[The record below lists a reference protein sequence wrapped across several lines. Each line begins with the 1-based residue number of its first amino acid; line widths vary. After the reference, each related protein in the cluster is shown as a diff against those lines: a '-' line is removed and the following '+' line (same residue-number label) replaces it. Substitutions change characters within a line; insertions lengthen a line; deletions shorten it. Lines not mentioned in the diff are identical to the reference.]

1 MTAAAE
7 LFFWVIAA
15 WWASACLMLVLNL
28 LLLPKLASDLSL
40 REWPSLTVIIPAR
53 NEAAIIGRTIEAHCR
68 QDYPRLQVVVVD
80 DGSSDG
86 TAGILDNL
94 QRSCPC
100 LEVVRGQEPPEGWLG
115 KPNAQRVGLSRAKG
129 DLLLFADAD
138 VLYAPGVHRR
148 AVAELMSR
156 NLDMLLLL
164 SHLESRG
171 LEPLVMTMLDAFCL
185 YASPSFLH
193 NIPWFRSFAFGA
205 GSGNLVRRDAF
216 EAAGGIDR
224 IKAEVIDDVAMGKM
238 MKRYRGRFRFVTA
251 FDSIRVRMYEGLR
264 GCVEGFTKNYYHF
277 FGRNP
282 LWAAFWQGGDL
293 LVHTLPAALLLASLP
308 FPALAPLRW
317 PAGLAVAA
325 GLICNAATCLWS
337 RHPLWAALAFPL
349 RPLLWSWILLRSA
362 WRYYRRGLVWRG
374 RTYGRLG

>member
-1 MTAAAE
+1 MAGLILLWAVVA
-7 LFFWVIAA
+7 FWALA
-15 WWASACLMLVLNL
+15 L
-28 LLLPKLASDLSL
+28 LLLLVNLCRIPELLRGLSL
-40 REWPSLTVIIPAR
+40 NGYPLLSVIIPAR
-53 NEAAIIGRTIEAHCR
+53 DEAAIIERTVEAHCG
-68 QDYPRLQVVVVD
+68 QDYPCLQVVVVD
-80 DGSSDG
+80 DGSTDG
-86 TAGILDNL
+86 TAEILESL
-94 QRSCPC
+94 RRLYPC

-115 KPNAQRVGLSRAKG
+115 KPNAQRVGLSRATG

-138 VLYAPGVHRR
+138 VIYAPGVHRR
-148 AVAELMSR
+148 AVAELTSR

-164 SHLESRG
+164 SNLESRG

-224 IKAEVIDDVAMGKM
+224 IRAEVIDDVAMGRM

-251 FDSIRVRMYEGLR
+251 FDSIRVRMYRGLG
-264 GCVEGFTKNYYHF
+264 GCMEGFTKNYYHF

-308 FPALAPLRW
+308 VPALAPLRW
-317 PAGLAVAA
+317 PAALAVAA

-349 RPLLWSWILLRSA
+349 RPMLWSWILLRSA
-362 WRYYRRGLVWRG
+362 WRYYRHGLVWRG
-374 RTYGRLG
+374 RAYGSLD

>member
-7 LFFWVIAA
+7 LLLWVIAA
-15 WWASACLMLVLNL
+15 WWTLACLMLIANL
-28 LLLPKLASDLSL
+28 LLLPKLSRGLSAS
-40 REWPSLTVIIPAR
+40 EWPPLSVIIPAR
-53 NEAAIIGRTIEAHCR
+53 NEAATIERTVAAHCS

-80 DGSSDG
+80 DGSTDG
-86 TAGILDNL
+86 TGDILACL
-94 QRSCPC
+94 QRRFAC
-100 LEVVRGQEPPEGWLG
+100 LEVAQGQEPPEGWLG
-115 KPNAQRVGLSRAKG
+115 KPNAQRVGLSRATG

-138 VLYAPGVHRR
+138 VLYDPGVHRR

-164 SHLESRG
+164 SNLESRG

-224 IKAEVIDDVAMGKM
+224 IRAEVIDDVAMGKM

-251 FDSIRVRMYEGLR
+251 FDSIRVRMYRGLR
-264 GCVEGFTKNYYHF
+264 GCMEGFTKNYYHF

-293 LVHTLPAALLLASLP
+293 LVHTLPATLLLASLP
-308 FPALAPLRW
+308 LPALAPLRW
-317 PAGLAVAA
+317 PAALAVAA

-337 RHPLWAALAFPL
+337 RHPLWAALTFPI
-349 RPLLWSWILLRSA
+349 RPLLWSWILIKSA
-362 WRYYRRGLVWRG
+362 W
-374 RTYGRLG
+374 